1 MLNINVQYDEIFLL
15 KDDVS
20 SCKVIIHVYFSII
33 FYYSCTVQPLS
44 DFLQALVGTPKR
56 SDNLIRGARKYHF
69 LGLKIIV
76 KKHYNNTV
84 TTVI

>member
-15 KDDVS
+15 KDDIS
-20 SCKVIIHVYFSII
+20 SCKVIIRVYFSMI
-33 FYYSCTVQPLS
+33 FYFSCTVRPLS
-44 DFLQALVGTPKR
+44 DFLRALVGTPKR
-56 SDNLIRGARKYHF
+56 SDNLIREARKYHF

-84 TTVI
+84 TVI